1 MNLPRT
7 RFAHRQHHRVWA
19 AARPRPRAHVPA
31 VRRRVWAAA
40 LLAVAVL
47 GLAACSG
54 GDGGGSAVSATTA
67 APAAPRPSS
76 PARLTIVAPRN
87 GQTVKEG
94 AELRLGLAGAKIVN
108 QTTTRIQGD
117 EGHIHLLVDGKLVN
131 MNYGL
136 RQRLPELAPGQ
147 HVLQAEFVAADHAP
161 FDPRILTQ
169 AAFTVAG

>member
-1 MNLPRT
+1 MDRRPPRT
-7 RFAHRQHHRVWA
+7 RRARA
-19 AARPRPRAHVPA
+19 AVLLS
-31 VRRRVWAAA
+31 VAA
-40 LLAVAVL
+40 L
-47 GLAACSG
+47 GLAACSV
-54 GDGGGSAVSATTA
+54 GDGGSAKPAATTA
-67 APAAPRPSS
+67 VAARPSS
-76 PARLTIVAPRN
+76 PAKLTIETPRN

-136 RQRLPELAPGQ
+136 RQRLPELTPGQ
-147 HVLQAEFVAADHAP
+147 HVLQVEFVAADHAP

>member
-1 MNLPRT
+1 MSRHLPRT
-7 RFAHRQHHRVWA
+7 RSTVRSPRRARA
-19 AARPRPRAHVPA
+19 AS
-31 VRRRVWAAA
+31 
-40 LLAVAVL
+40 LLAVVAVL

-54 GDGGGSAVSATTA
+54 GDGGGSAAPATTA
-67 APAAPRPSS
+67 ASAAPRPSS
-76 PARLTIVAPRN
+76 PARLTILAPHN

-94 AELRLGLAGAKIVN
+94 AELRLGLDGAKIVN

-136 RQRLPELAPGQ
+136 RQRLPQLTPGQ
-147 HVLQAEFVAADHAP
+147 HVLQVEFVAADHAP

-169 AAFTVAG
+169 AAFTIAG